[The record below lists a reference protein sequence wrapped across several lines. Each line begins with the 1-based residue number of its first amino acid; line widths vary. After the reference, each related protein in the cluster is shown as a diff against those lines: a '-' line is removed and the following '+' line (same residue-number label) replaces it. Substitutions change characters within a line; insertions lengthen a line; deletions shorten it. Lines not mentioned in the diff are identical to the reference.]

1 MKIFLDTADLEE
13 VKRGVYSRLIR
24 GITTNPSHIA
34 KTGKSFESVV
44 RKICDII
51 PDHVSAEAVAETA
64 DDLVVEAERISS
76 IAPQIVVKI
85 PMTREGLIAVERLSE
100 KGIKTNVTMVFS
112 ASQAFLAMSAGAS
125 FVSIVLSRLEK
136 VGTETDRFIDDTM
149 QIKENYGFQSEILAA
164 SIKTQ
169 PTLLNCLRKGV
180 DIATIPA
187 FLFEQLYEHPLTDAG
202 LEQFTLDWEKVV
214 SEG

>member
-1 MKIFLDTADLEE
+1 MKIFLDTADIEDIE
-13 VKRGVYSRLIR
+13 RANKTGLIR

-44 RKICDII
+44 QKICKII
-51 PDHVSAEAVAETA
+51 PDHVSAEAVAESA
-64 DDLVVEAERISS
+64 DDLVVEAERIAS

-85 PMTREGLIAVERLSE
+85 PMTREGLIAVKRLSE
-100 KGIKTNVTMVFS
+100 KGIRTNVTMVFS
-112 ASQAFLAMSAGAS
+112 PTQAFLAMSAGAS

-136 VGTETDRFIDDTM
+136 VGTETDRFIEDTM
-149 QIKENYGFQSEILAA
+149 QIRNIYGFQSKILAA

-180 DIATIPA
+180 DISTIPTD
-187 FLFEQLYEHPLTDAG
+187 LFDQLYVHPLTDEG
-202 LEQFTLDWEKVV
+202 LEQFTRDWEKVV
-214 SEG
+214 SEA

>member
-1 MKIFLDTADLEE
+1 MKIFLDTADIKEIE
-13 VKRGVYSRLIR
+13 RANKTRLIR

-44 RKICDII
+44 RKICEII
-51 PDHVSAEAVAETA
+51 PDHVSAEAVAEST
-64 DDLVVEAERISS
+64 DKLVVEAERIAS

-85 PMTREGLIAVERLSE
+85 PMTREGLIAVKQLSE
-100 KGIKTNVTMVFS
+100 KGIRTNVTMVFS

-136 VGTETDRFIDDTM
+136 VGTETDRFIEDTM
-149 QIKENYGFQSEILAA
+149 QIKNNYGFQSEILAA

-169 PTLLNCLRKGV
+169 PTLMNCLRKGV
-180 DIATIPA
+180 DISTIPTE
-187 FLFEQLYEHPLTDAG
+187 LFDQLYAHPLTDDG
-202 LEQFTLDWEKVV
+202 LEQFARDWEKVV
-214 SEG
+214 SEA

>member
-1 MKIFLDTADLEE
+1 MKIFLDTADIEDIE
-13 VKRGVYSRLIR
+13 RANKTGLIR

-44 RKICDII
+44 QKICKII
-51 PDHVSAEAVAETA
+51 PDHVSAEAVAESA
-64 DDLVVEAERISS
+64 DDLVVEAERIAS

-85 PMTREGLIAVERLSE
+85 PMTREGLIAVKRLSE

-112 ASQAFLAMSAGAS
+112 PTQAFLAMSAGAS

-136 VGTETDRFIDDTM
+136 VGTETDRFIEDTM
-149 QIKENYGFQSEILAA
+149 QIRNIYGFQSKILAA

-180 DIATIPA
+180 DISTIPTD
-187 FLFEQLYEHPLTDAG
+187 LFDQLYVHPLTDEG
-202 LEQFTLDWEKVV
+202 LEQFTRDWEKVV
-214 SEG
+214 SEA